1 MLGAAWAAWCPQQ
14 GPPSMTSRH
23 GTAQPTTLTQRSPR
37 GLAEPVLCLCLFP
50 SYSLF
55 LEYLIGNLHVAG
67 SFLKTVL
74 MKVCGCVHICVC
86 HLSRLTPYKSPLLLG
101 KLIKGNHENL
111 ISSHLHKIHRKF
123 S

>member
-14 GPPSMTSRH
+14 GPPSVTSRH
-23 GTAQPTTLTQRSPR
+23 GTAQPTTPTHRSPG

-55 LEYLIGNLHVAG
+55 LECLIGNLHVAG

-74 MKVCGCVHICVC
+74 MKVWLCAYLRV
-86 HLSRLTPYKSPLLLG
+86 
-101 KLIKGNHENL
+101 
-111 ISSHLHKIHRKF
+111 SSVQAHTI
-123 S
+123 